1 MEAQGQGGALC
12 EWEHLTGAAR
22 DAVTDDMVARLAEAA
37 SAALELLDRVNRSGL
52 AKAVPV
58 LAQMAHNGDLERV
71 AHFARAVGAA
81 EEALTEEMVARLA
94 EAAGAGLGL
103 VDRLS
108 RGGLDRLVAMLE
120 RLEAQGALE
129 RIAQALPRVLARLET
144 VEALLASLEQAVQAA
159 EKAPAAGGL
168 RGLWRLLKE
177 AQSQQALG
185 LFLAWGRALKKRLQ
199 GGEGAGAASGR

>member
-22 DAVTDDMVARLAEAA
+22 DAVTDD
-37 SAALELLDRVNRSGL
+37 
-52 AKAVPV
+52 
-58 LAQMAHNGDLERV
+58 
-71 AHFARAVGAA
+71 
-81 EEALTEEMVARLA
+81 MVARLA

-168 RGLWRLLKE
+168 SGLWRLLKE